1 MNINKDINIIKRGRD
16 MKKALLF
23 PGQGS
28 QIIGMGKEL
37 ADNFAVARGVFDEVD
52 SALSENFSE
61 IIFSGPQDLLTLTE
75 NAQPAI
81 MATSIAAFRVLQ
93 SEFGFD
99 IKTQAAFVAGH
110 SLGEYSALCAA
121 GVLGLSETARLL
133 RVRGLSMQRCVPP
146 NGGAMAALIG
156 INRDMA
162 EIIADEAAGD
172 EVCSVA
178 NDNAPGQVVISGTR
192 TAVERAIII
201 AKDKG
206 AKRALLLEVSAPF
219 HCALMAPAAG
229 VMASALAAAK
239 FSNPLV
245 PIVTNVTAKAESDP
259 LVLRDLLVDQVTG
272 VVRWRESMEYLA
284 HQEVT
289 RVIELGAGKVL
300 SGLMKR
306 IAPEVETMNVGTIA
320 DLEAFAKVE

>member
-1 MNINKDINIIKRGRD
+1 

-28 QIIGMGKEL
+28 QLVGMGKEL
-37 ADNFAVARGVFDEVD
+37 ADNFPVARAVFDEVD
-52 SALSENFSE
+52 DALSENLSDIVFT
-61 IIFSGPQDLLTLTE
+61 GPQDLLTLTE

-93 SEFGFD
+93 TEFGFD
-99 IKTQAAFVAGH
+99 IKSQAVFVAGH

-121 GVLGLSETARLL
+121 EVLSLTETARLL

-146 NGGAMAALIG
+146 GGGAMAALIG
-156 INRDMA
+156 IERDVA
-162 EIIADEAAGD
+162 ESIASDAAGE

-192 TAVERAIII
+192 NAVERALVI

-229 VMASALAAAK
+229 VMSSALAAAK
-239 FSNPLV
+239 FNNPLV
-245 PIVTNVTAKAESDP
+245 PVVTNVTAKPESDP
-259 LVLRDLLVDQVTG
+259 MVLRDLLVDQVTD

-284 HQEVT
+284 GQGVE
-289 RVIELGAGKVL
+289 RVIEVGAGKVL

-306 IAPEVETMNVGTIA
+306 IAYNVETINVGTVA